1 MECSV
6 CYETK
11 GLTPIVSN
19 LLAGLKPVKLNLCP
33 RHLERF
39 DCGHLGLDKIKEK
52 VEIKESRARCCGRL
66 VDKDSGRCSRC
77 GDQY

>member
-6 CYETK
+6 CHETK

-19 LLAGLKPVKLNLCP
+19 LLPGSKSVNLNLCP

-39 DCGHLGLDKIKEK
+39 DYGHMSLKTLKEK
-52 VEIKESRARCCGRL
+52 IETKEQRARCCGRL
-66 VDKDSGRCSRC
+66 VDPDSGRCSRC